1 MADPVI
7 LLDFL
12 PVREGLPHLLTQ
24 RPVAV
29 ADAVVADEVQGLGV
43 HLTRP
48 VQNALVG
55 GDIDNLTDTNA
66 VLVELQELTL
76 HGHGQLLDN
85 GGVDELALHGVEA
98 RAGKLVG
105 DIVGR
110 DDAHVVA
117 GDHGIGGGEADR
129 EGLCL
134 LDVLGGLVV
143 VGQADHNQVGVVDAA
158 PGRVHGVGGA
168 VLGIGAD
175 DEDGH
180 GVEPGFLAE
189 VFTHDLLLSSKQIS
203 VILFSSAF
211 FAFPYEK
218 AAKYTT
224 TILAQHIAYS
234 PLFFIFYIDISDSFF
249 YTFFQLIS
257 ILPSVYSIKLC
268 NC

>member
-1 MADPVI
+1 M
-7 LLDFL
+7 
-12 PVREGLPHLLTQ
+12 
-24 RPVAV
+24 
-29 ADAVVADEVQGLGV
+29 ADAVVADGVQFLCI
-43 HLTRP
+43 HLAQL

-55 GDIDNLTDTNA
+55 GDIDDLTDADT

-76 HGHGQLLDN
+76 HGHGQFLND

-98 RAGKLVG
+98 RAGELVG
-105 DIVGR
+105 GIVGR

-117 GDHGIGGGEADR
+117 GDHGGGGGEADR
-129 EGLCL
+129 EGLGL
-134 LDVLGGLVV
+134 FDVLGGLVV
-143 VGQADHNQVGVVDAA
+143 VSEADHDQVGVVDAA

-168 VLGIGAD
+168 VLGVGAD

-180 GVEPGFLAE
+180 GVEPGLFAE
-189 VFTHDLLLSSKQIS
+189 VFAHDLLLSTRQIS
-203 VILFSSAF
+203 VVLFSSAV
-211 FAFPYEK
+211 FAFLYEK